1 MGFWIFMLL
10 TALLSPLT
18 MICFGARFVSKP
30 PDRINAVYGYRTRRS
45 MKNADTWRF
54 AHSHF
59 GRLWKHIGWV
69 LLPLSVIAMLLVRGR
84 GEAAVGRTGTILML
98 VQMIVLL
105 VPVFATERALKE
117 QFDENGRK
125 REVLP

>member
-10 TALLSPLT
+10 TALLIPLT
-18 MICFGARFVSKP
+18 MICFGTRFVRKP

-45 MKNADTWRF
+45 MKSADTWRF
-54 AHSHF
+54 AHGYF
-59 GRLWKHIGWV
+59 GRLWKKIGWV
-69 LLPLSVIAMLLVRGR
+69 LLPLSVIAMLPVRGR
-84 GEAAVGRTGTILML
+84 GEAAVGWTGAILML

-105 VPVFATERALKE
+105 VPVFATERALKK

>member
-1 MGFWIFMLL
+1 MGFWTFMLL
-10 TALLSPLT
+10 TSLLIPLT
-18 MICFGARFVSKP
+18 LICFGTRFVRKP

-54 AHSHF
+54 AHGYF
-59 GRLWKHIGWV
+59 GRLWKTIGWV
-69 LLPLSVIAMLLVRGR
+69 LLPLSVIAMLPVRGR
-84 GEAAVGRTGTILML
+84 GEAAVGCTGAILML

-105 VPVFATERALKE
+105 VPVFAMERALKK